1 MNGKKER
8 TMKKL
13 LTLIITATIVVAIS
27 GCDFRTHT
35 TVYPKHGP
43 TVVYKSSPS
52 PTVIVQEPSPYPSS
66 TTVIYENPA
75 QFYCDDGVS
84 IPYEWECDGVDDC
97 WGGEDEYYCGGSVVI
112 VEEYY
117 TPEPYYTDYCEA
129 SGSEE
134 CCYDYDWNIVWLNSH
149 EYVYEVCEYTSCVD
163 YYWNDAWDAGTNCWY
178 E

>member
-1 MNGKKER
+1 
-8 TMKKL
+8 MKKL

-66 TTVIYENPA
+66 TTVIYEESA
-75 QFYCDDGVS
+75 QFYCDDGVG

-117 TPEPYYTDYCEA
+117 TPEPYYSVAMTMTGISSGLTLMSMFTKCA
-129 SGSEE
+129 STRHVSTTTGMT
-134 CCYDYDWNIVWLNSH
+134 LGMLAQ
-149 EYVYEVCEYTSCVD
+149 T
-163 YYWNDAWDAGTNCWY
+163 AGTNNPYCPY
-178 E
+178 IL